1 MLVYPNG
8 GKTPKGRGWVGP
20 DKHDGTTADR
30 DVRYMNAL
38 LRTLKETYPID
49 TERLYVTGMSGGGYM
64 TNLLWCEMSDTFA
77 GFGVVARAMPKIMST
92 TCRVARPRPY
102 LLMLGTADDGVVNE
116 YQLSFEDSRAF
127 IRDQLTCSDTPEV
140 QRTLPDQGDPLVVRH
155 KRYACAEGV
164 AFNDY
169 EIEGGGHAW
178 PGAGKPK
185 PDKALDVNATEV
197 ILESFGLR

>member
-1 MLVYPNG
+1 MVNHGIRSLNISLATPD
-8 GKTPKGRGWVGP
+8 PKGLKSLSQID
-20 DKHDGTTADR
+20 DKLAF
-30 DVRYMNAL
+30 M
-38 LRTLKETYPID
+38 
-49 TERLYVTGMSGGGYM
+49 
-64 TNLLWCEMSDTFA
+64 
-77 GFGVVARAMPKIMST
+77 VARAMPKIMST

-127 IRDQLTCSDTPEV
+127 IREQLTCSDTPEV

-155 KRYACAEGV
+155 KRYVCAEGV